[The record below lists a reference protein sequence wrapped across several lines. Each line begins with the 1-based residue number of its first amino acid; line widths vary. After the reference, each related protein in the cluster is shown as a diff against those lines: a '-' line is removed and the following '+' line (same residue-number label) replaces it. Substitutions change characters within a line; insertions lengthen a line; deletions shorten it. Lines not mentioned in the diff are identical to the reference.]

1 MSDRMSPLLSSS
13 DIVSP
18 RTYGLI
24 LESKR
29 LNEAAE

>member
-1 MSDRMSPLLSSS
+1 MAPLLASS
-13 DIVSP
+13 DVVSP